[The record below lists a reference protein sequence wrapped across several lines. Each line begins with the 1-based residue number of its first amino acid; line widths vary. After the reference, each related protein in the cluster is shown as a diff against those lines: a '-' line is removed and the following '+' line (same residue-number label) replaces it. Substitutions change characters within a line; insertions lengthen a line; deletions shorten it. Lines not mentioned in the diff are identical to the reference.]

1 MITNKMI
8 LIQNYINGESID
20 PYDLDYLENN
30 KKFMLKVLKTT
41 KDENMYYFCSEELKE
56 DYIFI
61 KEVINIFKDDLAFV
75 TKIGEERIEKTGSD
89 EEKIDLLVTLKDLTT
104 SHQDYIEQNI
114 NYGIMLHAEYISKRT
129 DIEACKIKLQ
139 LDDELGLGF
148 SIITEDYENE
158 SVKKFIAESMIR
170 EIFYELNK
178 DDLETIMHNELTK
191 EQLQGLNKN
200 TYLINILRS
209 YDKDLSFY
217 VSNNLKLLEEQKK
230 NINTII
236 KNWNNY
242 INNEIEDKGERVYEA
257 VNNYMD
263 ENINEFP
270 YPVINIIYS
279 IASELDKLDIIKAY
293 DADMEQDEVFK
304 SIIENNYI
312 DKSNMNFIQLTHY
325 RNIKYMMQEIL
336 MSKGNIQ
343 ESTKK
348 NQEKGCK
355 VYTFTNF
362 QNNQKR

>member
-8 LIQNYINGESID
+8 LIQNYINGESTE

-30 KKFMLKVLKTT
+30 KDFMLKVLKTT
-41 KDENMYYFCSEELKE
+41 KDKNMYYFCSDELKE
-56 DYIFI
+56 DYGFI

-75 TKIGEERIEKTGSD
+75 TKIGEERIEKTSSD
-89 EEKIDLLVTLKDLTT
+89 EERMDLLVTLKNLTA

-114 NYGIMLHAEYISKRT
+114 NYGLMLHVEYISKRT
-129 DIEACKIKLQ
+129 DVEACKIKLQ
-139 LDDELGLGF
+139 LDDEIDLEF
-148 SIITEDYENE
+148 SIITEDYESE

-178 DDLETIMHNELTK
+178 DNLETIMHKELTK
-191 EQLQGLNKN
+191 EQLQDLNKN

-230 NINTII
+230 NMNTII

-242 INNEIEDKGERVYEA
+242 TNNEIEDKGERVYDA

-279 IASELDKLDIIKAY
+279 IANELDKLDIIKAY
-293 DADMEQDEVFK
+293 DSDMGQDEMFK

-325 RNIKYMMQEIL
+325 RNIKHMMQEIL
-336 MSKGNIQ
+336 ISQ
-343 ESTKK
+343 EDAKK
-348 NQEKGCK
+348 RSRKSQEQGCK
-355 VYTFTNF
+355 IYTFTNF
-362 QNNQKR
+362 QNNQKH